1 MHPVLHSSSPAS
13 RLRSVQVYEYG
24 FSDAGEFLIQLK
36 ATRPQDYQSW
46 LRGVRGREHDPS
58 FRRIDQACY
67 YLHAAWQKSPK
78 NKPKRKRTRRAAWS
92 PRDAAGERRVTF
104 GIARPM
110 FGAGTR
116 E

>member
-1 MHPVLHSSSPAS
+1 MHLVLRSSSPAS

-78 NKPKRKRTRRAAWS
+78 NKPKRKPAPPAYEEGGMVTARR
-92 PRDAAGERRVTF
+92 RR
-104 GIARPM
+104 
-110 FGAGTR
+110 
-116 E
+116 